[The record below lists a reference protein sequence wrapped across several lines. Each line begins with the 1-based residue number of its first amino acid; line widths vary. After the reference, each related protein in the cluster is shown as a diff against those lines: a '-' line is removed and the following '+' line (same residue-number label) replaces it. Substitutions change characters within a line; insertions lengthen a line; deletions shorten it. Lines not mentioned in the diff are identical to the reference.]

1 VIVRLYKNGTLINQP
16 WMGFDPWIILGRCAH
31 PSIIPRGENAY
42 VIANLRTGKKITPVF
57 RIVHGDYQLISEAL

>member
-1 VIVRLYKNGTLINQP
+1 MRLYKNGTLINQP

-31 PSIIPRGENAY
+31 PSLLPRSENAY

-57 RIVHGDYQLISEAL
+57 RIVHNDYQLVSEVL